1 MEWKHLLSFLPPHC
15 ICVCI
20 FVNTLLQIGSRALA
34 HPERIHQSVCSCT
47 PLWWKLFVPGTKT
60 TSYLP
65 SGGERW
71 PTLIAVSG
79 SRTPGM
85 STLSDPR
92 QLNFGGFGNWLKA
105 NYQFWSY
112 HIRYRVS
119 HIWHS
124 YCAGHILRRCCYR
137 YFFQRVNCQMPRDFN
152 SFWRSI
158 ALLRPTLNEGEKN
171 QLLPALLQVQ
181 SHNFPIQEE
190 GLKTLQ
196 WDLFW
201 SANQGLWRSPPDSTK
216 QPKFLSIYNGKAP
229 IMRWG
234 WLSNVTFIGISTS
247 AFLSYYRWRG
257 YVDENQNLS
266 SNEKHIPV
274 PSSKRVIEV
283 LIAILNTNFDKVF
296 SVKLKR

>member
-1 MEWKHLLSFLPPHC
+1 MSA
-15 ICVCI
+15 
-20 FVNTLLQIGSRALA
+20 TYG
-34 HPERIHQSVCSCT
+34 
-47 PLWWKLFVPGTKT
+47 
-60 TSYLP
+60 
-65 SGGERW
+65 
-71 PTLIAVSG
+71 TLIVLAIS
-79 SRTPGM
+79 
-85 STLSDPR
+85 
-92 QLNFGGFGNWLKA
+92 FGVAAIG
-105 NYQFWSY
+105 
-112 HIRYRVS
+112 I
-119 HIWHS
+119 
-124 YCAGHILRRCCYR
+124 
-137 YFFQRVNCQMPRDFN
+137 
-152 SFWRSI
+152 SFKECITKCLEISKVVWRSF

-266 SNEKHIPV
+266 RNEKHIPV